1 MEKIEIDKLTI
12 KNCYEIINFLDGMVN
27 PSDLSDEQ
35 KLAINLLLIELKG
48 LIKTNVSTHNRIK
61 RINNVSTQNKKV
73 WILKEIGRYL
83 DMDYNEVENIN
94 IVGIFDEEKKA
105 RDMCYEMSYKAR
117 LWQGSW
123 EYERQEFELK

>member
-1 MEKIEIDKLTI
+1 MNKINVNKSTI
-12 KNCYEIINFLDGMVN
+12 QNCYEIIDFLDGMVN

-48 LIKTNVSTHNRIK
+48 LVKTNVP
-61 RINNVSTQNKKV
+61 TQNKKV
-73 WILKEIGRYL
+73 WIVKEIGRYL
-83 DMDYNEVENIN
+83 DVDYNEVESIN

>member
-61 RINNVSTQNKKV
+61 RIKK
-73 WILKEIGRYL
+73 
-83 DMDYNEVENIN
+83 N
-94 IVGIFDEEKKA
+94 
-105 RDMCYEMSYKAR
+105 
-117 LWQGSW
+117 
-123 EYERQEFELK
+123 